1 MNDEGISTSVTTQ
14 WSALPSVTATAKAA
28 ISPISDCLTGL
39 ESDKDFEPSVI
50 DEGGLSHDRFKRTLG
65 KQGWQHLDEDDIG
78 DPTGNA
84 WTACGDIDKEGHKS
98 ELKLPVRIP
107 RILEA
112 IVDRIQE
119 LQQSGW
125 KKIRIVTDHGWLLV
139 PGTMPKIDLPAQ
151 AADSRWGRCAQLK
164 PNVHVNG
171 LTLGWYW
178 NANTAIHFPPGIH
191 SFIAGRTYSHGGVS
205 LQECLVPVI
214 SIEGEV
220 KALAQASISSVRWL
234 GLTCKIEVESETN
247 GLLIDLRTKLV
258 DSTTSLVQAKT
269 LKNGKCSL
277 MVSDDD
283 HEGLTAQV
291 VVLDN
296 EGNVLTKHVTTVGVD
311 E

>member
-1 MNDEGISTSVTTQ
+1 MRAV
-14 WSALPSVTATAKAA
+14 
-28 ISPISDCLTGL
+28 
-39 ESDKDFEPSVI
+39 
-50 DEGGLSHDRFKRTLG
+50 SHDRFKRTLG

-78 DPTGNA
+78 DSTGNA

-98 ELKLPVRIP
+98 ELELPVRIP

-125 KKIRIVTDHGWLLV
+125 QKIRIVTDHGWLLV

-151 AADSRWGRCAQLK
+151 AADSRWGRCALLK
-164 PNVHVNG
+164 PNVHVGG

-214 SIEGEV
+214 SIEGGV

-234 GLTCKIEVESETN
+234 GLTCKIEVESEAN

-269 LKNGKCSL
+269 LKDGKCSL

-296 EGNVLTKHVTTVGVD
+296 EGNVLTKQVTTVGVD

>member
-1 MNDEGISTSVTTQ
+1 
-14 WSALPSVTATAKAA
+14 
-28 ISPISDCLTGL
+28 
-39 ESDKDFEPSVI
+39 
-50 DEGGLSHDRFKRTLG
+50 
-65 KQGWQHLDEDDIG
+65 
-78 DPTGNA
+78 
-84 WTACGDIDKEGHKS
+84 
-98 ELKLPVRIP
+98 
-107 RILEA
+107 
-112 IVDRIQE
+112 
-119 LQQSGW
+119 
-125 KKIRIVTDHGWLLV
+125 
-139 PGTMPKIDLPAQ
+139 
-151 AADSRWGRCAQLK
+151 
-164 PNVHVNG
+164 
-171 LTLGWYW
+171 LGWYW

-234 GLTCKIEVESETN
+234 GLTCKIEVESETD

-269 LKNGKCSL
+269 LKGGKCSL

-296 EGNVLTKHVTTVGVD
+296 EGNVLTKQVTTVGVD